1 MTFLN
6 NVNIS
11 KKLAIG
17 FAIVVTVVAVM
28 CAAVF
33 VSLTNIKSAITTNDE
48 SVAQLKLADEAL
60 AGLVE
65 RQNAVRGFIAS
76 GDPSFIKKIEKAHD
90 EYAGAVEKWTKAAPE
105 DAALINAVKVAAA
118 EV

>member
-11 KKLAIG
+11 KKLTIG

-33 VSLTNIKSAITTNDE
+33 ASLMSIKSAVALNDQ
-48 SVAQLKLADEAL
+48 SVAQLELA
-60 AGLVE
+60 
-65 RQNAVRGFIAS
+65 QIARDQIWAILGRNHFNRHS
-76 GDPSFIKKIEKAHD
+76 RLLLG
-90 EYAGAVEKWTKAAPE
+90 
-105 DAALINAVKVAAA
+105 
-118 EV
+118 